1 MENQIL
7 LCSLYDYYGQ
17 LLTDKQR
24 MYFED
29 YYFDNLTLSEMSEN
43 YCISR
48 NAIHKSLK
56 EVEDKL
62 FYYENKLKLHSKGNE
77 IKKIIDNLDDDIK
90 EKIKELI

>member
-1 MENQIL
+1 MENQL
-7 LCSLYDYYGQ
+7 LLSSLYDYYGT

-43 YCISR
+43 YDISR

-56 EVEDKL
+56 EVEEKL
-62 FYYENKLKLHSKGNE
+62 MYYENKLKLLHKSNE
-77 IKKIIDNLDDDIK
+77 IKKIIENLDDEIK
-90 EKIKELI
+90 NKIKELI

>member
-1 MENQIL
+1 MENQL
-7 LCSLYDYYGQ
+7 LLSSLYDYYGT

-43 YCISR
+43 YDISR

-56 EVEDKL
+56 EVEEKL
-62 FYYENKLKLHSKGNE
+62 MYYENKLKLLHKSNE
-77 IKKIIDNLDDDIK
+77 INKKYKRMRGENK
-90 EKIKELI
+90 CKKKN